1 MKTLI
6 TANDVKHFA
15 NTGKKIHYIEANTI
29 ITPAAKDAANE
40 WGVTFEVGTAPL
52 EDPVESPACIQQ
64 FIKDGATEKESAAP
78 SVDPAMISKIVM
90 EVMARLPQLSLPPME
105 KVVDPETGFALIK
118 GSSVVCE
125 NFNTGNPKDKV
136 GIKEILTIKESPNM
150 AAGFMTIEDSTFD
163 FHLKYDEFDYVVEGT
178 LEFIVNGKKY
188 TGQPGDVFFIPMDTK
203 VTFTTPNKC
212 RYFFVTYPANWAEL
226 ANYQK

>member
-1 MKTLI
+1 VKTLI
-6 TANDVKHFA
+6 TANDVKQLA
-15 NTGKKIHYIEANTI
+15 TSGKKIHYIEANTI
-29 ITPAAKDAANE
+29 ITPAAKDAAHE
-40 WGVTFEVGTAPL
+40 WGVTFEVGTAPMS
-52 EDPVESPACIQQ
+52 SPTSVQQ
-64 FIKDGATEKESAAP
+64 FNQIDTTEKGLASP
-78 SVDPAMISKIVM
+78 SVDPAMISKLVM

-125 NFNTGNPKDKV
+125 KFNTGNPNDKV
-136 GIKEILTIKESPNM
+136 GIREILTIKESPNM

-188 TGQPGDVFFIPMDTK
+188 TGHPGDIFFIPMDTK